1 MNTLYFK
8 HYMHIQYINYNHR
21 LLIFFPF
28 SLGIKISTCNPA
40 IINNKLIM
48 YSYM

>member
-21 LLIFFPF
+21 LLIF
-28 SLGIKISTCNPA
+28 LGIKISMYNPA